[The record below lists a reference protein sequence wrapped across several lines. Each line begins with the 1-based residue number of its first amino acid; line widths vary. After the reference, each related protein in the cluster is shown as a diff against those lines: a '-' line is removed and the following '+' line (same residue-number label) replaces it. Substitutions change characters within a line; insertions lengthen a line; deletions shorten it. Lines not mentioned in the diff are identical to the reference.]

1 MPIFFTHAGA
11 RLDVEDVPL
20 EVYAEIKDKT
30 GLEWWQVVSNPMR
43 HAKAGELLAK
53 ACAGISGVDIGVVT
67 PKTLVAAFTVDEDA
81 KTMPDEFT
89 DGIPD
94 PKAGD
99 VPATT

>member
-20 EVYAEIKDKT
+20 DVYAEIFDQT
-30 GLEWWQVVSNPMR
+30 SLDWWQVAVNPMR
-43 HAKAGELLAK
+43 HTKAAKMLVE
-53 ACAGISGVDIGVVT
+53 ACAKHAGVEVGIVT
-67 PKTLVAAFTVDEDA
+67 PRVLVAAFTVDEDA

-94 PKAGD
+94 PKAED
-99 VPATT
+99 APATT